1 MEAYSL
7 SGARTAGTTEQYAA
21 RLQEALVMAGM
32 VSLRNDLAV
41 EFGDWWTFNWKTN
54 VITLPKQE
62 LATCPEEEICWIILH
77 ESAHASLTRLHHILP
92 RETLQR
98 PEIQVLLNCV
108 EDVRIENWLVE
119 RFPGSSKWRKVAR
132 QIAMRDDPQDAEA
145 AEQENPVG
153 GFLRG
158 LMRFGDT
165 GSLPQHLHTE
175 SRAALE
181 EALPGLRAAF
191 ACVPPSSAVNDASVN
206 SLYAGHPVS
215 RCYTTLDHLEEAS
228 PFEKWV
234 RILQSSM
241 WSHVLERVLP
251 VFLKLVKRHGCPQ
264 PRGGRAIQ
272 VSHASASGR
281 SGKTPRDLKR
291 ALRRELIRSEGG
303 RYLQTVQKYGGQIQ
317 SITDL
322 LVRLLPNHRNLR
334 YVRRCRTGDRLDLR
348 VAAQFEVD
356 RRLHDQLWMRRSRR
370 TLPDPAFVFAMD
382 ASESMSRGEKSVA
395 AYESMVVMREACT
408 RAGIPFSILL
418 FNDSTEVLQGWEGL
432 NDERAEAG
440 LSALLKPDGGTDIAE
455 ALKCAGNLLGNRRER
470 QRFVFLMTDGD
481 IPESQMLEV
490 QKRDKQ
496 LAGEDIK
503 VLAFGLGNEGEAIA
517 RLYPQAELV
526 RDARAL
532 PRAFA
537 STLVRAVGE
546 TG

>member
-7 SGARTAGTTEQYAA
+7 SDARTAGTNEQYAG

-77 ESAHASLTRLHHILP
+77 ESAHAALTRLHHVLP
-92 RETLQR
+92 VETLRR
-98 PEIQVLLNCV
+98 PEIQALLNCV

-119 RFPGSSKWRKVAR
+119 RFPGSLRWRTVAR
-132 QIAMRDDPQDAEA
+132 QIALRDDPQDADA
-145 AEQENPVG
+145 AAQENPAA

-191 ACVPPSSAVNDASVN
+191 ACVPPSSTVSEASVN

-215 RCYTTLDHLEEAS
+215 RCYTTLDNIEEAS

-234 RILQSSM
+234 RILQASM

-251 VFLKLVKRHGCPQ
+251 IFLKLVKRHGCPQ
-264 PRGGRAIQ
+264 PPHSRVVR
-272 VSHASASGR
+272 VSHATNRDGR
-281 SGKTPRDLKR
+281 RRPGELKK
-291 ALRRELIRSEGG
+291 ALRQELIKGAES
-303 RYLQTVQKYGGQIQ
+303 RYLKTVQKNGEQIR

-322 LVRLLPNHRNLR
+322 LLRLLPNHRNLKHI
-334 YVRRCRTGDRLDLR
+334 RRCRTGDRLDLR

-370 TLPDPAFVFAMD
+370 SLPDPAFVFAMD
-382 ASESMSRGEKSVA
+382 GSESMRCDEKSVA
-395 AYESMVVMREACT
+395 AYESIVVMREACT
-408 RAGIPFSILL
+408 RAGIPFSIIL
-418 FNDSTEVLQGWEGL
+418 FNDSAEVLQGWDKL
-432 NDERAEAG
+432 NDDRAEAG
-440 LSALLKPDGGTDIAE
+440 LSALLKPDGGTDIAG
-455 ALKCAGNLLGNRRER
+455 ALKCAGNLLGTRRER
-470 QRFVFLMTDGD
+470 HRFVFLMTDGD
-481 IPESQMLEV
+481 IPEEQVREV
-490 QKRDKQ
+490 QERNNQ
-496 LAGEDIK
+496 LAGGDIK
-503 VLAFGLGNEGEAIA
+503 VLAFGLGSEGEAIA
-517 RLYPQAELV
+517 RLYPQAEIV

>member
-1 MEAYSL
+1 MEACRL
-7 SGARTAGTTEQYAA
+7 SGATSARASDQHAD

-32 VSLRNDLAV
+32 VSLRNDLCV

-77 ESAHASLTRLHHILP
+77 ESAHAALTRLHHILP
-92 RETLQR
+92 GESLQR

-119 RFPGSSKWRKVAR
+119 RFPGSLKWRNVAR
-132 QIAMRDDPQDAEA
+132 QIAMRNDPRDPEA
-145 AEQENPVG
+145 AEQENPAA

-165 GSLPQHLHTE
+165 GQLPAHLHPE

-191 ACVPPSSAVNDASVN
+191 ACVPPSSTVSEASVN
-206 SLYAGHPVS
+206 SLYAAHPVS
-215 RCYTTLDHLEEAS
+215 RCYTSIDNIEEAS

-234 RILQSSM
+234 RILQASM

-251 VFLKLVKRHGCPQ
+251 IFLKLVKRHGCPQ
-264 PRGGRAIQ
+264 PLHSRVVRVSHATNRGGRRRP
-272 VSHASASGR
+272 GE
-281 SGKTPRDLKR
+281 LKK
-291 ALRRELIRSEGG
+291 ALRQELVKGAEG
-303 RYLQTVQKYGGQIQ
+303 RYLQTVQKYGEQIR

-322 LVRLLPNHRNLR
+322 LLRLLPNHRNLKHI
-334 YVRRCRTGDRLDLR
+334 RRCRTGDRLDLR

-370 TLPDPAFVFAMD
+370 SLPDPAFVFAMD
-382 ASESMSRGEKSVA
+382 GSESMRCDEKSVA
-395 AYESMVVMREACT
+395 AYESIVVMREACT

-418 FNDSTEVLQGWEGL
+418 FNDVSEVLQGWEKLG
-432 NDERAEAG
+432 DEKAGAG
-440 LSALLKPDGGTDIAE
+440 LSALLKPDGGTDIAG
-455 ALKCAGNLLGNRRER
+455 ALKRAGDLLEGRRER
-470 QRFVFLMTDGD
+470 HRFVFLMTDGD
-481 IPESQMLEV
+481 IPEEQVREV
-490 QKRDKQ
+490 QERDKQ
-496 LAGEDIK
+496 LAGGDIT
-503 VLAFGLGNEGEAIA
+503 VLAFGLGSEGEAIS
-517 RLYPQAELV
+517 RLYPRAELV
-526 RDARAL
+526 RDAEAL

-537 STLVRAVGE
+537 NTLVRAVGE
-546 TG
+546 AA